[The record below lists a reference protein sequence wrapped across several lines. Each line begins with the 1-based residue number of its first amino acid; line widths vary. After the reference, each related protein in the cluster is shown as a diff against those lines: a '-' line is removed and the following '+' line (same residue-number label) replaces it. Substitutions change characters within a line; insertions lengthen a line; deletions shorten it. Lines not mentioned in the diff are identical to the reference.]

1 MRLIALTALALASFA
16 TAAVPD
22 DPPKKKP
29 AELLVGEWKLVESS
43 NGTPD
48 DVTFFVT
55 FTKEGEMTLR
65 IEPKDKTQQTVT
77 LKGKYKLKGD
87 DKIDY
92 EMDDGSGGKKTEVL
106 TIKKLT
112 EDDLVTT
119 DPEDVKETFKRVKPK
134 KEPEKK

>member
-1 MRLIALTALALASFA
+1 MQLLPLAILAVSWLAS
-16 TAAVPD
+16 VPAD
-22 DPPKKKP
+22 QPKKP

-48 DVTFFVT
+48 EATFFVI
-55 FTKEGEMTLR
+55 FTKDGEMTLR
-65 IEPKDKTQQTVT
+65 IEPKDKTQEKVT

-92 EMDDGSGGKKTEVL
+92 EMDNGAGGKKTEVL
-106 TIKKLT
+106 TIKKLA
-112 EDDLVTT
+112 EDELVTT
-119 DPEDVKETFKRVKPK
+119 DPENVKETFKRVKPAK